1 MSRSARGVVVV
12 AAVFVATMVV
22 PAYAFDSDLTFQKGT
37 WIGSLEGGGGSQNN
51 LEDHRRQTGID
62 LWYAGARLSYLPWGT
77 IGSGFFHGAFEPG
90 LEAIYQ
96 RYTKPADKYYA
107 GLALS
112 GRYHFLSLGRF
123 VPYIELLAA
132 AGGTN
137 LRVIEIDSDFAFW
150 LAGGI
155 GASFFVTD
163 NLALYAGYRMIHVS
177 NGNTSQPNRGFE
189 ADTGVVGMSYFFK

>member
-1 MSRSARGVVVV
+1 MIRFTLCVV
-12 AAVFVATMVV
+12 ALIALAVAV
-22 PAYAFDSDLTFQKGT
+22 PAQAFDPNLTFQKGT
-37 WIGSLEGGGGSQNN
+37 WIASFEGGGGKQND
-51 LEDHRRQTGID
+51 LENHGRQSDIE
-62 LWYAGARLSYLPWGT
+62 LFYAGARISYLPWDTFAGGSFLYGT
-77 IGSGFFHGAFEPG
+77 FEPG

-96 RYTKPADKYYA
+96 RYTKPQDKYYA

-137 LRVIEIDSDFAFW
+137 LRVAEIDSDFAFW
-150 LAGGI
+150 LAGGV

-163 NLALYAGYRMIHVS
+163 NVALYAGYRMIHVS
-177 NGNTSQPNRGFE
+177 NGHTKDPNRGFE
-189 ADTGVVGMSYFFK
+189 ADTGVAGVSFYFK

>member
-1 MSRSARGVVVV
+1 MIVVVLI
-12 AAVFVATMVV
+12 ALALAVTA
-22 PAYAFDSDLTFQKGT
+22 PAQAFEPNVTFEKGT
-37 WIGSLEGGGGSQNN
+37 WIWSFEGGAGKQNN
-51 LEDHRRQTGID
+51 LEDHSVQTGFE
-62 LWYAGARLSYLPWGT
+62 LWYAGARVSYLPWDT
-77 IGSGFFHGAFEPG
+77 FGSGFFYGAFEPG

-137 LRVIEIDSDFAFW
+137 LRSIEIDSDFAFW
-150 LAGGI
+150 LAGGL

-163 NLALYAGYRMIHVS
+163 SVALYAGYRMVHVS
-177 NGNTSQPNRGFE
+177 NGHTKDPNRGFE
-189 ADTGVVGMSYFFK
+189 ADSGVAGVSFYFK